1 MWGLMEKG
9 TLLRTRFCVL
19 RPPLTW
25 ASSPQAGRG
34 RVFGELRM
42 EGADVGFLAPLQGAS
57 VITRIWLDA

>member
-25 ASSPQAGRG
+25 ASSPHAGRG
-34 RVFGELRM
+34 RVFWELKM
-42 EGADVGFLAPLQGAS
+42 EGADVGFSRPSRAHP
-57 VITRIWLDA
+57 I